1 MNSFSISKKDALKWL
16 VAVAIPLIIWL
27 MPVTETFTV
36 QIRLFLMITI
46 FAIAAMVMNLLPNM
60 LVAIILPTLYAAT
73 GPGAVGHGIQR
84 LFRQLLLD
92 GHRRAVPG
100 RDNERDGS
108 SHAHIVYHHPQ
119 ARRQLQRRGVGRV
132 RLDADRVRRHLRHGL
147 DSRGAGRARRHQGPE
162 A

>member
-73 GPGAVGHGIQR
+73 AW
-84 LFRQLLLD
+84 
-92 GHRRAVPG
+92 RRWARHSAPIPAT
-100 RDNERDGS
+100 S
-108 SHAHIVYHHPQ
+108 S
-119 ARRQLQRRGVGRV
+119 GW
-132 RLDADRVRRHLRHGL
+132 
-147 DSRGAGRARRHQGPE
+147 S
-162 A
+162 